1 MTPAKDEVDLS
12 WEESKEIGAK
22 TIGNDEANISH
33 FTDDNSM
40 GLSARKIKDKTCF
53 ED

>member
-1 MTPAKDEVDLS
+1 MTPSKNEVDLS
-12 WEESKEIGAK
+12 REEYKE
-22 TIGNDEANISH
+22 IGNDEANISH